1 MNSSMKRPLRKRPDS
16 PDPGSK
22 EKIVSAARD
31 EFVEFGMAGARVDR
45 IARRAKI
52 NKAMIYY
59 YYGSKEKLYHEVVS
73 QALHRGAAQLKSR
86 LDSAATIDQVLY
98 EFASMHTHLFGN
110 EPGFRTMALRELANP
125 TSDLLDQL
133 AGLLADTG
141 LPAAL
146 QKQFQHGMQ
155 SGTIKPVDSRQVMA
169 AFISLSLGYLLVSP
183 LTDRVFTITDKAQF
197 LEDRK
202 QIIVDIFLNG
212 VRTR

>member
-1 MNSSMKRPLRKRPDS
+1 MTGSRSKAPESADS
-16 PDPGSK
+16 GSK
-22 EKIVSAARD
+22 EKIITAARD
-31 EFVEFGMAGARVDR
+31 EFVEFGLAGARVDR
-45 IARRAKI
+45 IARRANV

-59 YYGSKEKLYHEVVS
+59 YYGSKEKLYHEVVR
-73 QALHRGAAQLKSR
+73 QALHRGAARLKSR
-86 LDSAATIDQVLY
+86 LDEAATIDQVLY

-110 EPGFRTMALRELANP
+110 EPGFRMMALRELANP

-146 QKQFQHGMQ
+146 QKLFKEGMQ
-155 SGTIKPVDSRQVMA
+155 SGTIKPLDSRQVMA
-169 AFISLSLGYLLVSP
+169 AFVSMSLGYLLVSP
-183 LTDRVFTITDKAQF
+183 FTDRVFTITDKAQF

-212 VRTR
+212 VRTK